1 MSDFQKQTVQW
12 FPGHMAKTRRQIKES
27 LPLVDAVTELLDARV
42 PLSSRNPEL
51 NELIASKPHIVLLNK
66 CDMADE
72 AATRRWKAWFGR
84 QGSPA
89 LAVDCRSGRGLN
101 DYGDTVRELLR
112 DKIQSNLEKGMAGRA
127 LRMMVVGIPNTGKS
141 SFINRMAG
149 RSRAKVADRPGVT
162 RQNQWFAIGGGIEL
176 LDTPGVLWPKFDDP
190 EVGNRLA
197 FIGSVKDEVM
207 DVENKPKIGCV
218 VMAAGNARRFGE
230 NKLAAQLRGRSL
242 ILRALEAVPAEKFD
256 KVVVVTQY
264 PEVMRLAGEF
274 HFAAIHN
281 PHPDYGISHTIE
293 LGLTA
298 LRDCDGVLFQVSDQ
312 PLLRRESVAELVDR
326 WRTRPEKIVA
336 LGHGGVRG
344 NPCLFP
350 ARFFPEL
357 LELREDH
364 GGNTVI
370 RRHEADLLL
379 LDVPAEELRDVDTA
393 QALEEL
399 KAEEQV

>member
-51 NELIASKPHIVLLNK
+51 NELIANKPHIVLLNK

-72 AATRRWKAWFGR
+72 AASRRWKAWFDGR
-84 QGSPA
+84 GTPA

-101 DYGDTVRELLR
+101 AYGETVRTLLQ
-112 DKIQSNLEKGMAGRA
+112 DKIQSNIEKGMPGRA

-197 FIGSVKDEVM
+197 FIGSVKDEVV
-207 DVENKPKIGCV
+207 DVETLAVRLLAVLGAQYRDRLCDRYKLDE
-218 VMAAGNARRFGE
+218 AA
-230 NKLAAQLRGRSL
+230 
-242 ILRALEAVPAEKFD
+242 
-256 KVVVVTQY
+256 VTECGSY
-264 PEVMRLAGEF
+264 
-274 HFAAIHN
+274 
-281 PHPDYGISHTIE
+281 
-293 LGLTA
+293 
-298 LRDCDGVLFQVSDQ
+298 
-312 PLLRRESVAELVDR
+312 
-326 WRTRPEKIVA
+326 
-336 LGHGGVRG
+336 
-344 NPCLFP
+344 
-350 ARFFPEL
+350 EL
-357 LELREDH
+357 LELIGRKRGMLVR
-364 GGNTVI
+364 GGEIDTE
-370 RRHEADLLL
+370 RASAML
-379 LDVPAEELRDVDTA
+379 LDEYRAGRLGRIT
-393 QALEEL
+393 LEFPPG
-399 KAEEQV
+399 A